1 MTCQVNLPT
10 GAHFKWIMIKH
21 VDTFYSCNVA
31 TLLYTNIHV
40 YTMDTYSIL
49 CCNNMSISFNHSC
62 VCRNE
67 LSNPRYLTVVCKRG
81 SVDFTGTVYHIRN
94 NIRVTENV
102 IYHIRRCLKL
112 DRFTVSR
119 QQNGRQIFSRLIN
132 SCMIIYNNNSGM
144 TIKTVYIPIL
154 LPPNIL

>member
-1 MTCQVNLPT
+1 MTCQGNLPT

-81 SVDFTGTVYHIRN
+81 SVDFTGTV
-94 NIRVTENV
+94 
-102 IYHIRRCLKL
+102 
-112 DRFTVSR
+112 R
-119 QQNGRQIFSRLIN
+119 QRGLERSLRHTQAD
-132 SCMIIYNNNSGM
+132 
-144 TIKTVYIPIL
+144 
-154 LPPNIL
+154 